1 MISAENAYIL
11 IMPDKTVAGVED
23 IEYARAFVNTYY
35 EIRVRDYHEKE
46 EFSDYDLQDED
57 MRNGIL
63 VRIGQNEGHPLL
75 YDTDSVIEAI
85 RESELFDSEKEI
97 LIKKLLGKDIKFDA
111 EKYGLESL
119 IVDVEPK
126 TIFDD

>member
-126 TIFDD
+126 LIFED

>member
-75 YDTDSVIEAI
+75 YDTDSVIEAV

-126 TIFDD
+126 TIFEG